1 MLCTYLLG
9 KNKQINKIF
18 FTQIFPLHSG
28 SLIPKASWCFL
39 AFNLKSAMLD
49 DLTEI
54 FSSTLLFSPAESL
67 SVIVSALELLLL
79 LLLEFDKLRGKILRG
94 SVKDELEE
102 VVLEIKLAG

>member
-1 MLCTYLLG
+1 M
-9 KNKQINKIF
+9 
-18 FTQIFPLHSG
+18 
-28 SLIPKASWCFL
+28 IPKASWCFL

-67 SVIVSALELLLL
+67 SVMVSALELL

-102 VVLEIKLAG
+102 EEVVLEIKLAG

>member
-1 MLCTYLLG
+1 MLCIYL
-9 KNKQINKIF
+9 KNKQTNKIF
-18 FTQIFPLHSG
+18 LLNFFPPHSG

-67 SVIVSALELLLL
+67 SVMVSALELLL

>member
-1 MLCTYLLG
+1 MYLLE
-9 KNKQINKIF
+9 KQTNKIF

-67 SVIVSALELLLL
+67 SVMVSALELLL

-102 VVLEIKLAG
+102 EVVLEIKLAG

>member
-1 MLCTYLLG
+1 M
-9 KNKQINKIF
+9 
-18 FTQIFPLHSG
+18 
-28 SLIPKASWCFL
+28 IPKASWCFL

-67 SVIVSALELLLL
+67 SVMVSALELLLL

>member
-1 MLCTYLLG
+1 
-9 KNKQINKIF
+9 
-18 FTQIFPLHSG
+18 
-28 SLIPKASWCFL
+28 
-39 AFNLKSAMLD
+39 MLD

-67 SVIVSALELLLL
+67 SVMVSALELLLL

>member
-1 MLCTYLLG
+1 
-9 KNKQINKIF
+9 
-18 FTQIFPLHSG
+18 
-28 SLIPKASWCFL
+28 
-39 AFNLKSAMLD
+39 MLD

-54 FSSTLLFSPAESL
+54 FASTLLFSPAESL
-67 SVIVSALELLLL
+67 SVMVSALELLLL

>member
-1 MLCTYLLG
+1 MYLLE
-9 KNKQINKIF
+9 KQTNKKYF
-18 FTQIFPLHSG
+18 LLKFFPLHSG

-67 SVIVSALELLLL
+67 SVMVSALELL

>member
-1 MLCTYLLG
+1 MYLLE
-9 KNKQINKIF
+9 KQTNKKYFLLKF
-18 FTQIFPLHSG
+18 FSLHSG

-67 SVIVSALELLLL
+67 SVMVSALELLLL

-102 VVLEIKLAG
+102 EVVLEIKLAG

>member
-1 MLCTYLLG
+1 
-9 KNKQINKIF
+9 
-18 FTQIFPLHSG
+18 
-28 SLIPKASWCFL
+28 
-39 AFNLKSAMLD
+39 MLD

-67 SVIVSALELLLL
+67 SVMVSALELL

-102 VVLEIKLAG
+102 EVVLEIKLAG